1 MPVDTGI
8 KLQNHISMQSSITPL
23 TQAER
28 IDRVRLIRAENVG
41 PVTFVRLME
50 RFGTAT
56 AALNA
61 LPELAK
67 RGGRTAPL
75 RIPSKAE
82 VEREAVALERIG
94 ARWLFR
100 GEAVYPGPLA
110 VLDDAPPV
118 LTLLGFP
125 ALLSRPCV
133 GIVGAR
139 NASIVGRK
147 MAEKLGRDLAE
158 AGFTVVS
165 GLARGIDTSAH
176 QGALAGGAT
185 GGGTVAV
192 VAGGVDIIYPPE
204 NDGLYREIATRGAV
218 LAESPLG
225 TEPQAR
231 HFPRRNRLIS
241 GLSLGVVV
249 VEAAVKSGSLI
260 TARFAGEQGREVFA
274 VPGSPLD
281 PRAQGCNRLIK
292 EGAGLVENADDVI
305 NHLQGALHRP
315 FSEPSG
321 GLFRPT
327 TPAREDEIELEKAR
341 RLVTEC
347 LSPSPVLIDEV
358 VRGCQLSA
366 GVVLTVLLE
375 LELAGRLQRHPGGQ
389 VSLI

>member
-1 MPVDTGI
+1 MPVDTCRQ
-8 KLQNHISMQSSITPL
+8 LQNHADMQSPITAPSP
-23 TQAER
+23 AER

-41 PVTFVRLME
+41 PVTFMRLME

-56 AALNA
+56 AALAA
-61 LPELAK
+61 LPDLAR
-67 RGGRTAPL
+67 RGGRTTPL
-75 RIPSKAE
+75 RVPGKAE
-82 VEREAVALERIG
+82 VEREAAALERMG
-94 ARWLFR
+94 GRWLFR
-100 GEAVYPGPLA
+100 GEAAYPEPLA
-110 VLDDAPPV
+110 AVDDAPPV

-125 ALLSRPCV
+125 ALLSRPCI

-165 GLARGIDTSAH
+165 GLARGIDTAAH
-176 QGALAGGAT
+176 QGALAGGAM

-192 VAGGVDIIYPPE
+192 VAGGVDIVYPPE
-204 NDGLYREIATRGAV
+204 NEGLYRDIAQRGAV

-260 TARFAGEQGREVFA
+260 TARFAGEQGRDVFA

-292 EGAGLVENADDVI
+292 EGAGLVETADDI
-305 NHLQGALHRP
+305 ISHLQGALRRP
-315 FSEPSG
+315 LSEPSG
-321 GLFRPT
+321 SLFRPT
-327 TPAREDEIELEKAR
+327 TPAQEDEAELEKAR
-341 RLVTEC
+341 RQVAES

-366 GVVLTVLLE
+366 GVVMTVLLE

>member
-1 MPVDTGI
+1 
-8 KLQNHISMQSSITPL
+8 MQSKSQSL
-23 TQAER
+23 SHAER

-41 PVTFVRLME
+41 PVTFMRLME

-56 AALNA
+56 AALAA
-61 LPELAK
+61 LPELAR

-75 RIPSKAE
+75 RIPGKVE
-82 VEREAVALERIG
+82 VEREAAGLDRIG

-100 GEAVYPGPLA
+100 GQADYPTALA
-110 VLDDAPPV
+110 AIDDAPPV

-125 ALLSRPCV
+125 ALLSKPCV

-139 NASIVGRK
+139 NASIAGKK
-147 MAEKLGRDLAE
+147 MAERLGRDLAD

-165 GLARGIDTSAH
+165 GLARGIDTAAH
-176 QGALAGGAT
+176 QGSIH
-185 GGGTVAV
+185 GGTVAV
-192 VAGGVDIIYPPE
+192 VAGGVDVIYPPE
-204 NDGLYREIATRGAV
+204 NEGLYRDIAQRGAV

-249 VEAAVKSGSLI
+249 VEAALKSGSLI
-260 TARFAGEQGREVFA
+260 TARFAAEQGREVFA
-274 VPGSPLD
+274 VPGSPMD

-292 EGAGLVENADDVI
+292 DGAGLVENADDIVT
-305 NHLQGALHRP
+305 HLSGALRGP
-315 FSEPSG
+315 LSEPSG
-321 GLFRPT
+321 GYYRGSGPGV
-327 TPAREDEIELEKAR
+327 EDEAELAKAR
-341 RLVTEC
+341 RLVGEC
-347 LSPSPVLIDEV
+347 LSPTPVLIDEV

-366 GVVLTVLLE
+366 GVVMTVLLE

>member
-1 MPVDTGI
+1 M
-8 KLQNHISMQSSITPL
+8 
-23 TQAER
+23 
-28 IDRVRLIRAENVG
+28 
-41 PVTFVRLME
+41 RLME

-56 AALNA
+56 AALAA
-61 LPELAK
+61 LPDLAR

-75 RIPSKAE
+75 RIPGKAE
-82 VEREAVALERIG
+82 VEREAAGLDRIG

-100 GEAVYPGPLA
+100 GEAEYPTALA
-110 VLDDAPPV
+110 AIDDAPPV

-125 ALLSRPCV
+125 GLLSKPCV

-139 NASIVGRK
+139 NASIAGKK
-147 MAEKLGRDLAE
+147 MAERLGRDLAD

-165 GLARGIDTSAH
+165 GLARGIDTAAH
-176 QGALAGGAT
+176 QGSI

-192 VAGGVDIIYPPE
+192 VAGGVDVIYPPE
-204 NDGLYREIATRGAV
+204 NDALYRDIAQRGTV

-249 VEAAVKSGSLI
+249 VEAALKSGSLI
-260 TARFAGEQGREVFA
+260 TARFAAEQGREVFA
-274 VPGSPLD
+274 VPGSPMD

-292 EGAGLVENADDVI
+292 DGAGLVENADDIV
-305 NHLQGALHRP
+305 NHLSGALRGP
-315 FSEPSG
+315 LSEPSG
-321 GLFRPT
+321 GHYRLSGPG
-327 TPAREDEIELEKAR
+327 AEDEAELAKAR
-341 RLVTEC
+341 RLVGEC
-347 LSPSPVLIDEV
+347 LSPTPVLIDEV

-366 GVVLTVLLE
+366 GVVMTVLLE

>member
-1 MPVDTGI
+1 MA
-8 KLQNHISMQSSITPL
+8 MQSSIAPL
-23 TQAER
+23 TYAER

-41 PVTFVRLME
+41 PVTFLRLME

-61 LPELAK
+61 LPELAR
-67 RGGRTAPL
+67 RGGRTTPL
-75 RIPSKAE
+75 RIPGKAE
-82 VEREAVALERIG
+82 VEREAVALDRIG

-100 GEAVYPGPLA
+100 GEAEYPGPLA

-204 NDGLYREIATRGAV
+204 NDGLYREIATRGAI

-305 NHLQGALHRP
+305 NHLQGALRRP
-315 FSEPSG
+315 FSEPSS

-341 RLVTEC
+341 RLVAEC

>member
-1 MPVDTGI
+1 
-8 KLQNHISMQSSITPL
+8 MQSKIQPL
-23 TQAER
+23 PLGER

-41 PVTFVRLME
+41 PVTFARLLE
-50 RFGTAT
+50 RFDTAT
-56 AALNA
+56 AALAA
-61 LPELAK
+61 LPDLAR

-75 RIPSKAE
+75 RIPSKSE
-82 VEREAVALERIG
+82 VEKEAASLERRNG
-94 ARWLFR
+94 RWLFK
-100 GEAVYPGPLA
+100 GEADYPRALA
-110 VLDDAPPV
+110 AVDDAPPV
-118 LTLLGFP
+118 LAVIGFP
-125 ALLSRPCV
+125 ALLARPCV

-147 MAEKLGRDLAE
+147 MAEKLARDLAD

-165 GLARGIDTSAH
+165 GMARGIDTAAH
-176 QGALAGGAT
+176 QGSIAGGTA
-185 GGGTVAV
+185 AV

-204 NDGLYREIATRGAV
+204 NEGLYQDLAQRGAI

-249 VEAAVKSGSLI
+249 VEAALKSGSLI
-260 TARFAGEQGREVFA
+260 TARFAAEQGRDVFA
-274 VPGSPLD
+274 VPGSPMD

-292 EGAGLVENADDVI
+292 EGAALVEGADDI
-305 NHLQGALHRP
+305 ITHLAAAARGPL
-315 FSEPSG
+315 SEPAG
-321 GLFRPT
+321 GHFRSPF
-327 TPAREDEIELEKAR
+327 PAMEDGAELEKAR
-341 RLVTEC
+341 HLVGEC
-347 LSPSPVLIDEV
+347 LSPTPVLIDEV

-366 GVVLTVLLE
+366 GVVMTILLE

>member
-1 MPVDTGI
+1 
-8 KLQNHISMQSSITPL
+8 MQSSIAPL
-23 TQAER
+23 TYAER

-41 PVTFVRLME
+41 PVTFLRLME

-61 LPELAK
+61 LPELAR
-67 RGGRTAPL
+67 RGGRTTPL
-75 RIPSKAE
+75 RIPGKAE
-82 VEREAVALERIG
+82 VEREAVALDRIG

-100 GEAVYPGPLA
+100 GEAEYPGPLA

-204 NDGLYREIATRGAV
+204 NDGLYREIATRGAI

-305 NHLQGALHRP
+305 NHLQGALRRP
-315 FSEPSG
+315 FSEPSS

-341 RLVTEC
+341 RLVAEC

>member
-1 MPVDTGI
+1 
-8 KLQNHISMQSSITPL
+8 MQSVITPL
-23 TQAER
+23 PHAER

-41 PVTFVRLME
+41 PVTFLRLME
-50 RFGTAT
+50 RFGTAG
-56 AALNA
+56 AALAA

-75 RIPSKAE
+75 RIPGKAE
-82 VEREAVALERIG
+82 VEREAVALERMG
-94 ARWLFR
+94 GRWLFR
-100 GEAVYPGPLA
+100 GEADYPGPLA

-118 LTLLGFP
+118 LSLLGFP

-147 MAEKLGRDLAE
+147 MADKLGRDLAE

-176 QGALAGGAT
+176 QGALAGGAA

-204 NDGLYREIATRGAV
+204 NEGLYRDIAQRGAV

-260 TARFAGEQGREVFA
+260 TARFAGEQGRDVFA

-292 EGAGLVENADDVI
+292 EGAGLVENADDII
-305 NHLQGALHRP
+305 NHLRGALRAP
-315 FSEPSG
+315 MGEPG
-321 GLFRPT
+321 GGHYRATF
-327 TPAREDEIELEKAR
+327 PASEDEAELSKAR
-341 RLVTEC
+341 RLVGEC

-366 GVVLTVLLE
+366 GVVMTVLLE

>member
-1 MPVDTGI
+1 MP
-8 KLQNHISMQSSITPL
+8 LQNHIFMQSQNAPL
-23 TQAER
+23 SHAER
-28 IDRVRLIRAENVG
+28 IDRVRLIRTENVG
-41 PVTFVRLME
+41 PVTFMRLLE

-56 AALNA
+56 AALTA

-75 RIPSKAE
+75 RIPGKTE
-82 VEREAVALERIG
+82 VEREAAALERMG

-100 GEAVYPGPLA
+100 GEAEYPGPLA

-176 QGALAGGAT
+176 HGALAGGVS

-204 NDGLYREIATRGAV
+204 NDGLYRDIAARGAV

-241 GLSLGVVV
+241 GLSLGIVV

-260 TARFAGEQGREVFA
+260 TARFAGEQGRDVFA

-292 EGAGLVENADDVI
+292 EGAGLVENADDI
-305 NHLQGALHRP
+305 ISHLRGALHRP
-315 FSEPSG
+315 LSEPSG

-327 TPAREDEIELEKAR
+327 TPAQEDEVELEKAR
-341 RLVTEC
+341 RRVVEC

>member
-1 MPVDTGI
+1 
-8 KLQNHISMQSSITPL
+8 MQSPITAPSP
-23 TQAER
+23 AER

-41 PVTFVRLME
+41 PVTFMRLME

-56 AALNA
+56 AALAA
-61 LPELAK
+61 LPDLAR

-75 RIPSKAE
+75 RVPGKAE
-82 VEREAVALERIG
+82 VEREAAALERMG
-94 ARWLFR
+94 GRWLFR
-100 GEAVYPGPLA
+100 GEAAYPEPLA
-110 VLDDAPPV
+110 AVDDAPPV

-125 ALLSRPCV
+125 ALLSRPCI

-165 GLARGIDTSAH
+165 GLARGIDTAAH
-176 QGALAGGAT
+176 QGALAGGAM

-192 VAGGVDIIYPPE
+192 VAGGVDIVYPPE
-204 NDGLYREIATRGAV
+204 NEGLYRDIAQRGAV

-260 TARFAGEQGREVFA
+260 TARFAGEQGRDVFA

-292 EGAGLVENADDVI
+292 EGAGLVETADDII
-305 NHLQGALHRP
+305 NHLQGALRRP
-315 FSEPSG
+315 LSEPSG
-321 GLFRPT
+321 SLFRPT
-327 TPAREDEIELEKAR
+327 TPAQEDEAELEKAR
-341 RLVTEC
+341 RQVAES

-366 GVVLTVLLE
+366 GVVMTVLLE

>member
-1 MPVDTGI
+1 MPVDTSI
-8 KLQNHISMQSSITPL
+8 QLQNHMAMQSSITSL

-100 GEAVYPGPLA
+100 GEAVYPVPLA

-321 GLFRPT
+321 GLFRST

>member
-1 MPVDTGI
+1 
-8 KLQNHISMQSSITPL
+8 MQSSITPL
-23 TQAER
+23 SHAER

-41 PVTFVRLME
+41 PVTFMRLME

-56 AALNA
+56 AALAA

-75 RIPSKAE
+75 RVPGKAE
-82 VEREAVALERIG
+82 VEREAAALDRMG
-94 ARWLFR
+94 GRWLFR
-100 GEAVYPGPLA
+100 GEAEYPGPLA

-118 LTLLGFP
+118 LSLLGFP
-125 ALLSRPCV
+125 ALLLRPCV

-165 GLARGIDTSAH
+165 GLARGIDTAAH
-176 QGALAGGAT
+176 QGALAGGMN

-204 NDGLYREIATRGAV
+204 NADLYRDIAQRGAV

-260 TARFAGEQGREVFA
+260 TARFAAEQGREVFA

-305 NHLQGALHRP
+305 THLQGSLRGPMA
-315 FSEPSG
+315 EPAG
-321 GLFRPT
+321 GQYRSTHPLT
-327 TPAREDEIELEKAR
+327 EDEVELAKAR
-341 RLVTEC
+341 RLVGEC

-366 GVVLTVLLE
+366 GVVMTVLLE
-375 LELAGRLQRHPGGQ
+375 MELAGRLQRHPGGQ

>member
-1 MPVDTGI
+1 MA
-8 KLQNHISMQSSITPL
+8 MQSSIAPL
-23 TQAER
+23 TYAER

-41 PVTFVRLME
+41 PVTFLRLME

-61 LPELAK
+61 LPELAR

-75 RIPSKAE
+75 RIPGKAE
-82 VEREAVALERIG
+82 VEREAVALDRIG

-100 GEAVYPGPLA
+100 GEAEYPGPLA

-204 NDGLYREIATRGAV
+204 NDGLYREIATRGAI

-249 VEAAVKSGSLI
+249 VEAAVKSVSLI

-305 NHLQGALHRP
+305 NHLQGALRRP
-315 FSEPSG
+315 FSEPSS

-341 RLVTEC
+341 RLVAEC

>member
-1 MPVDTGI
+1 
-8 KLQNHISMQSSITPL
+8 MQSSITPL
-23 TQAER
+23 PHAER

-41 PVTFVRLME
+41 PVTFLRLLE

-56 AALNA
+56 AALAA
-61 LPELAK
+61 LPDLAR

-75 RIPSKAE
+75 RIPGKAE
-82 VEREAVALERIG
+82 VEREAAALERLG
-94 ARWLFR
+94 GRWLFR
-100 GEAVYPGPLA
+100 GEAEYPGPLA
-110 VLDDAPPV
+110 MLDDAPPV

-125 ALLSRPCV
+125 NLLSRPCV

-165 GLARGIDTSAH
+165 GLARGIDTAAH

-204 NDGLYREIATRGAV
+204 NEGLYRDIAQRGAV

-305 NHLQGALHRP
+305 SHLQGALRRP
-315 FSEPSG
+315 LGEPSG

-327 TPAREDEIELEKAR
+327 HPAREDEAELEKAR
-341 RLVTEC
+341 RQVVEC

-366 GVVLTVLLE
+366 GVVMTVLLE

>member
-1 MPVDTGI
+1 
-8 KLQNHISMQSSITPL
+8 MQSLIIPL
-23 TQAER
+23 SHAER

-41 PVTFVRLME
+41 PVTFMRLLE

-56 AALNA
+56 AALAA
-61 LPELAK
+61 LPELAR

-75 RIPSKAE
+75 RVPGKAE
-82 VEREAVALERIG
+82 MEREAAALDKLG
-94 ARWLFR
+94 GRWLFR
-100 GEAVYPGPLA
+100 GGAEYPVALAAV
-110 VLDDAPPV
+110 DDAPPV

-125 ALLSRPCV
+125 ALLSRPCI

-165 GLARGIDTSAH
+165 GLARGIDTAAH
-176 QGALAGGAT
+176 QGSLT
-185 GGGTVAV
+185 GGTIAV

-204 NDGLYREIATRGAV
+204 NDGLYRDIVHRGAV

-249 VEAAVKSGSLI
+249 VEAALKSGSLI
-260 TARFAGEQGREVFA
+260 TARFAAEQGREVFA

-292 EGAGLVENADDVI
+292 DGAALVENADDI
-305 NHLQGALHRP
+305 ISHLQGALRRP
-315 FSEPSG
+315 MAEPPGSG
-321 GLFRPT
+321 FRPVNH
-327 TPAREDEIELEKAR
+327 AAEDEAELEKAR
-341 RLVTEC
+341 RLVGEC
-347 LSPSPVLIDEV
+347 LSPTPVLIDEV

-366 GVVLTVLLE
+366 GIVLTVLLE

>member
-1 MPVDTGI
+1 
-8 KLQNHISMQSSITPL
+8 MQFSLSPL
-23 TQAER
+23 PFVER

-41 PVTFVRLME
+41 PVTFLRLME

-56 AALNA
+56 AALAA
-61 LPELAK
+61 LPDLAK
-67 RGGRTAPL
+67 RGGRNAPL
-75 RIPSKAE
+75 RIPEKSE
-82 VEREAVALERIG
+82 VEREAATLDRMG

-100 GEAVYPGPLA
+100 GEPEYPEPLTA
-110 VLDDAPPV
+110 LDDAPPV

-125 ALLSRPCV
+125 ALLLRPCV
-133 GIVGAR
+133 AIVGAR

-147 MAEKLGRDLAE
+147 MAERLGRDLAE

-165 GLARGIDTSAH
+165 GLARGIDTAAH
-176 QGALAGGAT
+176 QGALAGGAA

-192 VAGGVDIIYPPE
+192 VAGGADIVYPPE
-204 NDGLYREIATRGAV
+204 NDGLYRDIVQRGAV

-249 VEAAVKSGSLI
+249 VEAALKSGSLI
-260 TARFAGEQGREVFA
+260 TARFAAEQGRDVFA

-292 EGAGLVENADDVI
+292 EGAGLIENAEDVI
-305 NHLQGALHRP
+305 SHLRGAFHRP
-315 FSEPSG
+315 LGEPAG
-321 GLFRPT
+321 ALFRPNSPT
-327 TPAREDEIELEKAR
+327 REDEAELEKAR
-341 RLVTEC
+341 RQVAEC

-366 GVVLTVLLE
+366 GVVMTVLLE